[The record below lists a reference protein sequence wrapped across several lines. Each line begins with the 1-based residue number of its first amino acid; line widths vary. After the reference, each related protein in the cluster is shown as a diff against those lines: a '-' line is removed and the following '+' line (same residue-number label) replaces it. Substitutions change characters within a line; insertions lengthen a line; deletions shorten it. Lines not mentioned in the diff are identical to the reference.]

1 MWILLVTLRY
11 ETFESFYFFIYFFF
25 FTTFINFFICVLLA
39 QESAEEEKVKITVS
53 KKKKKKA
60 KNKNKKRKVVHFNCC
75 VTYNPLS
82 ISPPTLTTVLHFL
95 IAEFGMFY
103 RGQNQKV

>member
-1 MWILLVTLRY
+1 MKLLKVFILFL
-11 ETFESFYFFIYFFF
+11 FF

-60 KNKNKKRKVVHFNCC
+60 KNKNKKRKVVLFNCY
-75 VTYNPLS
+75 VAYNLY
-82 ISPPTLTTVLHFL
+82 LFL
-95 IAEFGMFY
+95 L
-103 RGQNQKV
+103 QL